1 MNNITDS
8 KILIA
13 IDLQNGFIK
22 TDYARSK
29 ANKIAKLI
37 ASKSFDKVI
46 ATKFTNYTGS
56 MYEKCF
62 GWSELKTS
70 EQIDLYDQI
79 GAIADETFI
88 KTTYNCVNDK
98 FIELLVKLNNGKL
111 PEQVYLCGLDT
122 DACVLAT
129 AIGLFERSIT
139 PIVLENYCF
148 STGGNE
154 YHNAGL
160 KCLERLIGKSQISN
174 YEFV

>member
-1 MNNITDS
+1 MNNIMDS
-8 KILIA
+8 RILIA

-22 TDYARSK
+22 TQEH
-29 ANKIAKLI
+29 ANKAKQIANFV
-37 ASKSFDKVI
+37 KSGKFDKII
-46 ATKFTNYTGS
+46 ATKFINYTGS
-56 MYEKCF
+56 LYEKCF
-62 GWSELKTS
+62 NWSELKTS
-70 EQIDLYDQI
+70 EQTDLYD
-79 GAIADETFI
+79 GLETIADETFT
-88 KTTYNCVNDK
+88 KTTYNCVNDT
-98 FIELLVKLNNGKL
+98 FIELLLELNNGKL
-111 PEQVYLCGLDT
+111 PEKVYLCGLDT

-174 YEFV
+174 YKFV